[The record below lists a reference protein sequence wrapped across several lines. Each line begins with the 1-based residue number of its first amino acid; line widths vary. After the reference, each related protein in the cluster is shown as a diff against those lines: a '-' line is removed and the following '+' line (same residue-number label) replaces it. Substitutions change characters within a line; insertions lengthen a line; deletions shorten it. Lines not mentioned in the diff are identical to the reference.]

1 MYRHLINIFQRIR
14 PYPLSADM
22 SNVKK
27 IDNNAYYLAV
37 SLSLLTFIVYLTSLR
52 NEFLLWD
59 DDIYVTDNTFIRSFN
74 GVFLRRAFI
83 DFSASNWHPLT
94 WLSHA
99 LDYAIWGLNPL
110 GHHLTNIMLHAANTF
125 LVVVVILGLFTVA
138 KEGTQRAGRSEL
150 LTDRALLIT
159 AGVTGLLF
167 GLHPIHV
174 ESVAWVA
181 ERKDLLCALFFLL
194 SITWYTKYVRNIY
207 NTSMQQHP
215 SPLLLNKPYLLSF
228 GLFSLALLS
237 KPMAV
242 TLPLVLLL
250 LDWYPFERIHS
261 RDTFRTAVLEKIPFI
276 VLSCISSIITII
288 AQKSGGAIKTMDFAP
303 LSTRLLI
310 AAKSI
315 IAYLCKMIVPMN
327 LIPFYPYPKNAS
339 LFSLEY
345 ASAITLVCVITI
357 VCIMIA
363 KKQKLWVS
371 VWGYYLVTLVPVLGI
386 VQVGNQAMAD
396 RYSYLPSLGPFVLMG
411 LCIAEISEKM
421 RASIQGSR
429 LITLFG
435 RVTALVA
442 VVVLIYLTVQQIGI
456 WRDSIVFWNYIIEEK
471 SQKAP
476 FAYNLRGIAYE
487 KLGQT
492 DKALADY
499 EKAIDLDP
507 SYDKTYNNR
516 AVILDKKGQTDK
528 ALADYDKAIALNPS
542 FDKAYY
548 NRALVYEKKGQLDKA
563 LMDYDKVIA
572 LNPYYDKAY
581 LGIGIIYSKA
591 GLFDKAIIY
600 IDKSVAVNHNY
611 AEAYGSRGLVYAFMN
626 KYDRALEDFNRA
638 LDLDPG
644 LSVTYFNRGYIYQ
657 KMGNQSF
664 ARSDFQKACKLGNRE
679 ACRRLQS
686 R

>member
-1 MYRHLINIFQRIR
+1 MRRYLITLFHRIR
-14 PYPLSADM
+14 PYPLSAGISD
-22 SNVKK
+22 VKRTEN
-27 IDNNAYYLAV
+27 DAYCLAV

-59 DDIYVTDNTFIRSFN
+59 DDLYVLDNTFIRSFN
-74 GVFLRRAFI
+74 GVFLRRAFL
-83 DFSASNWHPLT
+83 DFSAANWHPLT
-94 WLSHA
+94 WFSHA
-99 LDYAIWGLNPL
+99 LDYAIWGMNPL
-110 GHHLTNIMLHAANTF
+110 GHHLTNSILHAANTF
-125 LVVVVILGLFTVA
+125 LVVLVLWELFTA
-138 KEGTQRAGRSEL
+138 AREKGRERERSEFL
-150 LTDRALLIT
+150 GDRTMLVAIGT
-159 AGVTGLLF
+159 ASLLF

-181 ERKDLLCALFFLL
+181 ERKDVLCALFFLL
-194 SITWYTKYVRNIY
+194 SIVAYTNFVRTLDNE
-207 NTSMQQHP
+207 SRQRP
-215 SPLLLNKPYLLSF
+215 SQVFFNRHYLLSF
-228 GLFSLALLS
+228 GLFFLALLS

-242 TLPLVLLL
+242 TLPVVLLL

-261 RDTFRTAVLEKIPFI
+261 HGTFRTAFLEKIPFI

-288 AQKSGGAIKTMDFAP
+288 AQRSGGAIKAIDFAP
-303 LSTRLLI
+303 LSTRLLV
-310 AAKSI
+310 AAKSVI
-315 IAYLCKMIVPMN
+315 TYLGKMIVPMD
-327 LIPFYPYPKNAS
+327 LIPYYPYPKNVS
-339 LFSLEY
+339 IFDIEY
-345 ASAITLVCVITI
+345 ASAIVLVIAITV
-357 VCIMIA
+357 VCFMVA
-363 KKQKLWVS
+363 KRQKVWLMA
-371 VWGYYLVTLVPVLGI
+371 WGYYLATLLPVLGI
-386 VQVGNQAMAD
+386 VQVGDQAMAD

-411 LCIAEISEKM
+411 LCIAGISEKM
-421 RASIQGSR
+421 RTSVEGSR
-429 LITLFG
+429 LITLLG

-442 VVVLIYLTVQQIGI
+442 VAVLIYLTVQQISI
-456 WRDSIVFWNYIIEEK
+456 WKNSIVFWNYIIEEK

-516 AVILDKKGQTDK
+516 AVILDKKGQLDK
-528 ALADYDKAIALNPS
+528 ALVDYDKA
-542 FDKAYY
+542 
-548 NRALVYEKKGQLDKA
+548 
-563 LMDYDKVIA
+563 IA

-638 LDLDPG
+638 LELDPG

-657 KMGNQSF
+657 KMGSQDF
-664 ARSDFQKACKLGNRE
+664 AIADFQKACKLGNNE
-679 ACRRLQS
+679 ACNRLQS

>member
-1 MYRHLINIFQRIR
+1 MRRYLITLFHRIR
-14 PYPLSADM
+14 PYPLSAGISD
-22 SNVKK
+22 VKRTEN
-27 IDNNAYYLAV
+27 DAYCLAV

-59 DDIYVTDNTFIRSFN
+59 DDLYVLDNTFIRSFN
-74 GVFLRRAFI
+74 GVFLRRAFL
-83 DFSASNWHPLT
+83 DFSAANWHPLT
-94 WLSHA
+94 WFSHA
-99 LDYAIWGLNPL
+99 LDYAIWGMNPL
-110 GHHLTNIMLHAANTF
+110 GHHLTNSILHAANTF
-125 LVVVVILGLFTVA
+125 LVVLVLWELFTA
-138 KEGTQRAGRSEL
+138 AREKGRERERSEFL
-150 LTDRALLIT
+150 GDRTMLVAIG
-159 AGVTGLLF
+159 AASLLF

-181 ERKDLLCALFFLL
+181 ERKDVLCALFFLL
-194 SITWYTKYVRNIY
+194 SIVAYTNFVRTLDNE
-207 NTSMQQHP
+207 SRQRP
-215 SPLLLNKPYLLSF
+215 SQVFFNRHYLLSF
-228 GLFSLALLS
+228 GLFFLALLS

-242 TLPLVLLL
+242 TLPVVLLL

-261 RDTFRTAVLEKIPFI
+261 HGTFRTAFLEKIPFI

-288 AQKSGGAIKTMDFAP
+288 AQRSGGAIKAIDFAP
-303 LSTRLLI
+303 LSTRLLV
-310 AAKSI
+310 AAKSVI
-315 IAYLCKMIVPMN
+315 TYLGKMIVPMD
-327 LIPFYPYPKNAS
+327 LIPYYPYPKNVS
-339 LFSLEY
+339 IFNIEY
-345 ASAITLVCVITI
+345 ASAIVLVIAITV
-357 VCIMIA
+357 VCFMVA
-363 KKQKLWVS
+363 KRQKVWLMA
-371 VWGYYLVTLVPVLGI
+371 WGYYLATLLPVLGI
-386 VQVGNQAMAD
+386 VQVGDQAMAD

-411 LCIAEISEKM
+411 LCIAGISEKM
-421 RASIQGSR
+421 RTSVEGSR
-429 LITLFG
+429 LITLLG

-442 VVVLIYLTVQQIGI
+442 VAVLIYLTVQQIAI
-456 WRDSIVFWNYIIEEK
+456 WKNSIVFWNYIIEEK

-516 AVILDKKGQTDK
+516 AIIFDKKGQTEE
-528 ALADYDKAIALNPS
+528 ALADYDKAIALNPF
-542 FDKAYY
+542 FDKAYF

>member
-1 MYRHLINIFQRIR
+1 
-14 PYPLSADM
+14 
-22 SNVKK
+22 
-27 IDNNAYYLAV
+27 
-37 SLSLLTFIVYLTSLR
+37 
-52 NEFLLWD
+52 
-59 DDIYVTDNTFIRSFN
+59 
-74 GVFLRRAFI
+74 
-83 DFSASNWHPLT
+83 
-94 WLSHA
+94 
-99 LDYAIWGLNPL
+99 
-110 GHHLTNIMLHAANTF
+110 
-125 LVVVVILGLFTVA
+125 
-138 KEGTQRAGRSEL
+138 
-150 LTDRALLIT
+150 
-159 AGVTGLLF
+159 
-167 GLHPIHV
+167 
-174 ESVAWVA
+174 
-181 ERKDLLCALFFLL
+181 
-194 SITWYTKYVRNIY
+194 
-207 NTSMQQHP
+207 
-215 SPLLLNKPYLLSF
+215 
-228 GLFSLALLS
+228 
-237 KPMAV
+237 
-242 TLPLVLLL
+242 
-250 LDWYPFERIHS
+250 
-261 RDTFRTAVLEKIPFI
+261 
-276 VLSCISSIITII
+276 
-288 AQKSGGAIKTMDFAP
+288 MD
-303 LSTRLLI
+303 
-310 AAKSI
+310 
-315 IAYLCKMIVPMN
+315 
-327 LIPFYPYPKNAS
+327 LIPYYPYPKNVS
-339 LFSLEY
+339 IFNIEY
-345 ASAITLVCVITI
+345 ASAIVLVIAITV
-357 VCIMIA
+357 VCFMVA
-363 KKQKLWVS
+363 KRQKVWLMA
-371 VWGYYLVTLVPVLGI
+371 WGYYLATLLPVLGI
-386 VQVGNQAMAD
+386 VQVGDQAMAD

-411 LCIAEISEKM
+411 LCIAEISKKM

-638 LDLDPG
+638 LELDPG